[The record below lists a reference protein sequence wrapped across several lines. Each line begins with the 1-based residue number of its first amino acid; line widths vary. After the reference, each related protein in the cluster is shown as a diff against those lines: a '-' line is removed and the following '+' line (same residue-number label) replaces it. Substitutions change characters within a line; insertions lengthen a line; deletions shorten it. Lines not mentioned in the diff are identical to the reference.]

1 MKQAAVAFEQL
12 ITPHIE
18 LNGHMIPMHS
28 TSSSSLETITTP
40 SSLHAQYWSHGMASE
55 VQFEDAVRD
64 VIMKEGPTSQ
74 LIMLE
79 IGPHSA
85 LSGPLRQIF
94 QSLREDTAPAP
105 GREPLYVPTLTRND
119 MDASSQLLTSV
130 GRLHCLGVPMDMSS
144 VTGLAR
150 LVPNLGAYPWKRK
163 AGSRESRMVRDWRLR
178 TASHHELL
186 GARVTAMPEAEP
198 AWRNMLKPGS
208 VLWLG
213 DHVLRGNT
221 VFPVAGYVAM
231 AGAACKQLDP
241 SCDAYSVRRLSLKS
255 LLTMEPGKTVEI
267 LTTFRP
273 ARYNDL
279 AESEW
284 YLFTISSH
292 NGKMWTKHCTGEV
305 RAARRNGA
313 DDTTTTTTT
322 THRPQV
328 YSRRLNAPAWYKTMR
343 SFGYEYGP
351 SLRNLEDISA
361 DPVDAAAV
369 GTIATP
375 GHLQDDAAYLLHP
388 STIDHC
394 LQLMGVAAV
403 QGLSRRVADMQ
414 VPFSIGEIHVTRGAE
429 SLRAWVKGVDDG
441 NRSLCWEATAVDQ
454 DGKASLTI
462 ANLRSAVLDRFNKS
476 DLPIPLL
483 TTPRWEPLLDLLPAN
498 QILLPPTHPSS
509 LDGTETAAASV
520 RSPSFKRFLALLGH
534 VRPTMHVLQVG
545 GSSSVDDD
553 ATTQVVADLTSPEG
567 VPLFSS
573 YTYTHAS
580 NVALDAARLQFND
593 DPNITF
599 KLFHPDRDT
608 KKQGLEPQSF
618 DLVIALKA
626 GDTQTLA
633 SLQVL
638 QTLLKPDGW
647 LLLND
652 GMSSGKESSETNEEI
667 PAINDGSAHH
677 SYALPDWGMML
688 TEAGFHVVSSSLV
701 KHESPSD
708 PNPSPVG
715 ESTFVCKPLLESSE
729 PLPGDTGSIILL
741 SDSDSTPWGTELA
754 ACLTARGYSVSWS
767 MLADRPTTQTCPVI
781 SLLDVDAPSF
791 HNLSEP
797 SFYQLRDYILSTQA
811 QHTLWVTKNACQ
823 NPEYGLAHGLLR
835 TLRREI
841 ALAISIV
848 EFPCFDTNAIASIVD
863 IQKWIQQQTNCCS
876 RVNHD
881 YEFISSGGI
890 IHICRHHW
898 VSPSLSLA
906 DNPPIS
912 TSNVAKSLHLPDR
925 LLEDCTWIPSSVQ
938 PDLGVDQVE
947 VDICYLGLNFR
958 VSLHYSSSSPCPWWK
973 LNTNN
978 TK

>member
-1 MKQAAVAFEQL
+1 
-12 ITPHIE
+12 
-18 LNGHMIPMHS
+18 
-28 TSSSSLETITTP
+28 
-40 SSLHAQYWSHGMASE
+40 MASA
-55 VQFEDAVRD
+55 VQFEDSVRH
-64 VIMKEGPTSQ
+64 VIKETPTSSQ
-74 LIMLE
+74 LVMLE
-79 IGPHSA
+79 VGPHSA
-85 LSGPLRQIF
+85 LSAPLRQIF
-94 QSLREDTAPAP
+94 QSLRDTAP

-150 LVPNLGAYPWKRK
+150 LVPNLGAYPWKRN
-163 AGSRESRMVRDWRLR
+163 AGLRESRMVRDWRLR
-178 TASHHELL
+178 TTSRHELL
-186 GARVTAMPEAEP
+186 GTRVTAMPEAEP
-198 AWRNMLKPGS
+198 AWRNLLKLGS

-231 AGAACKQLDP
+231 VGAACKQLDP

-255 LLTMEPGKTVEI
+255 LLTLEPGKTVEL

-273 ARYNDL
+273 AKYNDL

-305 RAARRNGA
+305 RAGRDARQHEQHN
-313 DDTTTTTTT
+313 DTTTTTQQ
-322 THRPQV
+322 HCPQV

-343 SFGYEYGP
+343 SLGYEYGP
-351 SLRNLEDISA
+351 SFRNLEDISA
-361 DPVDAAAV
+361 DPVNTAAV

-375 GHLQDDAAYLLHP
+375 GDLQGDAAYLLHP

-403 QGLSRRVADMQ
+403 HGLSRRVVDMQ
-414 VPFSIGEIHVTRGAE
+414 VPFSIGEMHVTRGAE
-429 SLRAWVKGVDDG
+429 SLRSWVKGVDDG
-441 NRSLCWEATAVDQ
+441 NRSLCWEATALDQ
-454 DGKASLTI
+454 DGKASLSI

-476 DLPIPLL
+476 DLSVPLL

-498 QILLPPTHPSS
+498 QILPTY
-509 LDGTETAAASV
+509 DGTETA
-520 RSPSFKRFLALLGH
+520 SPSFKRFLALVGH

-545 GSSSVDDD
+545 GSSVGDD

-567 VPLFSS
+567 VHLFSS
-573 YTYTHAS
+573 YTYTHVS

-593 DPNITF
+593 DSNITF
-599 KLFHPDRDT
+599 KLFHPDRDI

-626 GDTQTLA
+626 GDTQTQA

-652 GMSSGKESSETNEEI
+652 AMSSGNESSEVNEQI
-667 PAINDGSAHH
+667 PRISDSSSPH
-677 SYALPDWGMML
+677 SYALTDWGMML
-688 TEAGFHVVSSSLV
+688 NEAGFHVVSSSLV
-701 KHESPSD
+701 KHESPSN
-708 PNPSPVG
+708 PNPIG
-715 ESTFVCKPLLESSE
+715 ESTFVCKLLESSE
-729 PLPGDTGSIILL
+729 PLPGDRSIMLL
-741 SDSDSTPWGTELA
+741 SDSDPTPWGTELA

-767 MLADRPTTQTCPVI
+767 ALTDRLTQTCPVI

-797 SFYQLRDYILSTQA
+797 SFYQLRDYLLSTQA
-811 QHTLWVTKNACQ
+811 HHTLWVTKNASQ

-841 ALAISIV
+841 ALPISIV

-863 IQKWIQQQTNCCS
+863 IQKWIEREANCGRVS
-876 RVNHD
+876 RD
-881 YEFISSGGI
+881 YEFISSEGI
-890 IHICRHHW
+890 IHVCRHHW
-898 VSPSLSLA
+898 VSSSLSLA

-912 TSNVAKSLHLPDR
+912 TDNVSKSLHLPDR

-938 PDLGVDQVE
+938 PNLGDDQVE

-958 VSLHYSSSSPCPWWK
+958 VSLNCSSP
-973 LNTNN
+973 LAENRILTTSNR
-978 TK
+978 TS